1 MRANQIAESWS
12 TLTTSSG
19 AMIDQAALVKNS
31 APFAQALLIMIPQL
45 IPVMGASPSRYSP
58 TIAYVAPVIAKMK
71 WIMR

>member
-1 MRANQIAESWS
+1 M
-12 TLTTSSG
+12 
-19 AMIDQAALVKNS
+19 KNS